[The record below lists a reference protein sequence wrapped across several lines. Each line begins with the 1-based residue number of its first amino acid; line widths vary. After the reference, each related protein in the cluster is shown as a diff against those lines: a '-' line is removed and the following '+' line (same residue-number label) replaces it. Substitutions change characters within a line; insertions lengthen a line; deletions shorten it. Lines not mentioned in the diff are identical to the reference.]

1 MKICTYVNAHH
12 KDFGV
17 ALFVL
22 PVTFLGL
29 AIAGLVYAIS
39 LLLG

>member
-1 MKICTYVNAHH
+1 MKICTYVEAHH
-12 KDFGV
+12 EELGV

-29 AIAGLVYAIS
+29 AVAGLAYAIS
-39 LLLG
+39 LLLS